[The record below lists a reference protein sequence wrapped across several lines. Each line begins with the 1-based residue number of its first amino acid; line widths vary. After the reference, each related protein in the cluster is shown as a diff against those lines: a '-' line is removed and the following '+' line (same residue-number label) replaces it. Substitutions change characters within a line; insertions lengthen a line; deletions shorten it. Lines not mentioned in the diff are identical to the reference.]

1 MEYEKLSALMVLVFS
16 PQKWLVSYKIC
27 VATVDEKRRIMPSSD
42 VCIQIC
48 QPITHCGTPGK
59 PSGK

>member
-27 VATVDEKRRIMPSSD
+27 VATMDKKIEELCPHLMYAFRFVNL
-42 VCIQIC
+42 
-48 QPITHCGTPGK
+48 
-59 PSGK
+59 